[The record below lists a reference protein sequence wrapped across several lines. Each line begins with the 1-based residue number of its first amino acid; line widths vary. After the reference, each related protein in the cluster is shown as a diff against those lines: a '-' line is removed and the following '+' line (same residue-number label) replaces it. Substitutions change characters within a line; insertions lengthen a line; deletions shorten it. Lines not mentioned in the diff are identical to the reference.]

1 MEGGNHETKPAETAE
16 GQLHKAAEELA
27 VSKEHAEV
35 AAEDAEDQGRADA
48 NTANPVTVTHE
59 VADAAPNMVNELEAA
74 IKQVMMALDVLQA
87 LLPKFTYVKGLS
99 EQVADN
105 TPLPPEP
112 AVPPPVLQGNERQF
126 GTRQPS
132 LLRRLNQ
139 QSTYAAPQRYRLQ
152 SRGRAR
158 R

>member
-1 MEGGNHETKPAETAE
+1 MGGGNGNNNPAATPEQ
-16 GQLHKAAEELA
+16 QLHQAAEELDQSAKLTDKAA
-27 VSKEHAEV
+27 VTAEN
-35 AAEDAEDQGRADA
+35 QGQADA

-87 LLPKFTYVKGLS
+87 LLPKFTYVKGLA
-99 EQVADN
+99 EKVADK
-105 TPLPPEP
+105 TPEP
-112 AVPPPVLQGNERQF
+112 AAPPGEVMPGHNSRQF

-139 QSTYAAPQRYRLQ
+139 QSTYAAPQRSRLQ
-152 SRGRAR
+152 YRGLAR

>member
-1 MEGGNHETKPAETAE
+1 MDKASDELDKSAQLTDKAAVNAETE
-16 GQLHKAAEELA
+16 GK
-27 VSKEHAEV
+27 
-35 AAEDAEDQGRADA
+35 ADA
-48 NTANPVTVTHE
+48 RTANPEIVTHE
-59 VADAAPNMVNELEAA
+59 VADAAANMVNKVEAA
-74 IKQVMMALDVLQA
+74 IKQLMMALDELKK
-87 LLPKFTYVKGLS
+87 LLPELSYVKGLS

-139 QSTYAAPQRYRLQ
+139 QSTYAAPQRSRLQ
-152 SRGRAR
+152 YRGLAR